1 MDSPELFILAANAT
15 ILLCAYLV
23 VYPRFAGA
31 DLARLALNDLVATGC
46 ALAVAGYAFAGTDQ
60 RFSLLVGEVGW
71 FGFTFTTFVLMELPL
86 LAWYAR
92 RHGLVVKDG
101 D

>member
-1 MDSPELFILAANAT
+1 LDSPELFILATNAT
-15 ILLCAYLV
+15 LLVCAYLF

-31 DLARLALNDLVATGC
+31 DLSRLALNDLVATGC
-46 ALAVAGYAFAGTDQ
+46 ALGVAAYAFAGTGQ
-60 RFSLLVGEVGW
+60 RFNLLVGEVGW

-92 RHGLVVKDG
+92 RHGLVVKDE